1 METCTAIWKLT
12 AMVNK
17 KQIIVL
23 GAGGFIGSHLVKR
36 LKQEDV
42 YVKGIDIKIPDF
54 SKSAA
59 DEFIVGDLRD
69 INFVRSI
76 IDEQTDELY
85 QLAGDVGGAGYIFTG
100 DHDADVMHNSA
111 QINLNVAKIAVER
124 GVKALFF
131 RYKHN
136 ETY

>member
-1 METCTAIWKLT
+1 
-12 AMVNK
+12 MVNK

-23 GAGGFIGSHLVKR
+23 GAGGFIGSYLVKR
-36 LKQEDV
+36 LKQENV
-42 YVKGIDIKIPDF
+42 YVKGIDIKLPDF

-131 RYKHN
+131 C
-136 ETY
+136 